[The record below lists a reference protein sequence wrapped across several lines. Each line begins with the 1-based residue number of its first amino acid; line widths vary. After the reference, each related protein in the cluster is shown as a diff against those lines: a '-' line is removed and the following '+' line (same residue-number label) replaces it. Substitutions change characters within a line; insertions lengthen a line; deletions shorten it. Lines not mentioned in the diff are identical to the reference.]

1 MASLKDILAVDGGR
15 SYIEH
20 RFPDSVRSFDDKR
33 RKFKVREEKTPSASV
48 YQKDGTWYVTDFG
61 GEQKRMHAIDLTMF
75 EDGCEFI
82 EALNKVATFYG
93 LSKGGGSDN
102 KPEIDK
108 WPAKPEEAEGDFD
121 VKYKEFDMFELKT
134 LFAEYAWRAMGKND
148 DERKIIAIQ
157 KCKYLHY
164 KAIESYRI
172 TKDGVTIQY
181 SSNESFPMFAIDEG
195 SWKKIYKPKA
205 EKQYRFFSRGEKPQN
220 FIHGLEQLTNFVADK
235 RGSSNININID
246 DENDGKKK
254 SKSDNIDFKVD
265 KLIICTGGSDALNVH
280 ALGYHVVWLNSESAE
295 LTRSQY
301 KIFKEK
307 SWNVFNLPDIDETGK
322 REAHSLALEYLDIL
336 TIRLPEE
343 LKKHKDHR
351 GNACKDIRDY
361 LKYHTKYDFDQLVKV
376 AIPYQFWD
384 QEQKLDKDGEP
395 VFKFKKPVTSYVF
408 NNVRAYNFLFHSGFS
423 RYKSEKE
430 KEGFFFIKIDGHVVR
445 RVETSEIR
453 DFINGF
459 LESRF
464 MPEDLRNIVYRSPQ
478 LSETSLANLP
488 LSELDFQPYDAE
500 TQYYF
505 FQTYNVHK
513 RAYDGSVWK
522 ITKNGIEEVKGAGG
536 KYVWQE
542 KVIERKIN
550 ILPKFFKS
558 WKDDHWDI
566 EIVDDSPMVLR
577 FLVQTCRVHWR
588 KELEERLGICSRLKT
603 DQERKEYASK
613 HSFSAED
620 FERVFTKDNRDGS
633 KFIDEYREKYKFSL
647 VGSLLT
653 EAEQIEQKLHF
664 LNRLYAIGYLLHRY
678 KNPSKPWGVWV
689 MDNKISDEGE
699 SHGGSGKSLLV
710 KLLIYMNLI
719 TVPLDGRNA
728 RLTDNPHI
736 FENVDFS
743 TDLINTDDCYDYF
756 NFGYFYA
763 SLTSDLSANPK
774 NKKGYTIP
782 FDKSPKFI
790 FSSNYGDR
798 QTDPSSLRRK
808 LYTVYSDYYHE
819 NNGEYNETRKPDE
832 EFGRNLFTD
841 WKHEDW
847 EHYYNFM
854 GQCLAFYLQVDE
866 KIVPPMG
873 NVMKRNMIAE
883 MTESFKAWADSYFS
897 LEGDRVNDWYRKDI
911 AFEDFKRET
920 GLKNS
925 TATSWKKKLGV
936 YCKYMKYELNPH
948 GMGSTTRKV
957 TIQDDYGKPK
967 ETSKEFIYIQTN
979 SIEKKN
985 AISQNSDRNDFPF

>member
-1 MASLKDILAVDGGR
+1 MASLNDVLAIDGGR

-20 RFPDSVRSFDDKR
+20 RYPDSSRSFDDKR

-48 YQKDGTWYVTDFG
+48 YEKNGIWYVTDFG
-61 GEQKRMHAIDLTMF
+61 GDQKRMNAVDVAMF
-75 EDGCEFI
+75 EDAIDFK
-82 EALNKVATFYG
+82 EALQKVAVFYN
-93 LSKGGGSDN
+93 LSTSSTGAAAPDF
-102 KPEIDK
+102 DK
-108 WPAKPEEAEGDFD
+108 WPAKPSEQEGQMDI
-121 VKYKEFDMFELKT
+121 KYKEFDLFELKT
-134 LFAEYAWRAMGKND
+134 IFSEYAWRAMGND
-148 DERKIIAIQ
+148 DEERKKNAIQ
-157 KCKYLHY
+157 KCTYYHF
-164 KAIESYRI
+164 KAVESYTY
-172 TKDGVTIQY
+172 TKDGITLQY
-181 SSNESFPMFAIDEG
+181 TSNESFPMFVIDEG
-195 SWKKIYKPKA
+195 DWKKIYKPKA
-205 EKQYRFFSRGEKPQN
+205 QKEYRFFSRGEKPQN
-220 FIHGLEQLTNFVADK
+220 FIHGLDQLVKFVAKK
-235 RGSSNININID
+235 RADDDNEDFD
-246 DENDGKKK
+246 DESEKKK
-254 SKSDNIDFKVD
+254 RKPAYKVD
-265 KLIICTGGSDALNVH
+265 SVVICTGGSDALNVA

-295 LTRSQY
+295 LLNQQY
-301 KIFKEK
+301 NVLKEK
-307 SWNVFNLPDIDETGK
+307 AWNVYNLPDIDETGR
-322 REAHSLALEYLDIL
+322 REAHELGLEYLEIK

-351 GNACKDIRDY
+351 GNPCKDVRDY
-361 LKYHTKYDFDQLVKV
+361 FKHHTKYDFDQLVKV
-376 AIPYQFWD
+376 ALPYQFWE
-384 QEQKLDKDGEP
+384 QEVKKDKDGEI
-395 VFKFKKPVTSYVF
+395 VIKFGKAVVSYNL
-408 NNVRAYNFLFHSGFS
+408 NNVRLYNFLYQSGFA

-430 KEGFFFIKIDGHVVR
+430 KEGYFFIKIDTHVVR
-445 RVETSEIR
+445 RVEPSEIR
-453 DFINGF
+453 DFINNF

-464 MPEDLRNIVYRSPQ
+464 LPEDLRNIFYRSPQ

-488 LSELDFQPYDAE
+488 TIELDFQPYDAD

-505 FQTYNVHK
+505 FQTYNPNK
-513 RAYDGSVWK
+513 KAYDGSVWK
-522 ITKNGIEEVKGAGG
+522 VTKSGIEEVKGAAG

-542 KVIERKIN
+542 KVIARKIKL
-550 ILPKFFKS
+550 LPKFFKA
-558 WKDDHWDI
+558 WKDEHWDI
-566 EIVDDSPMVLR
+566 QITDDSPMVMR
-577 FLVQTCRVHWR
+577 FLVQTARVHWR
-588 KELEERLGICSRLKT
+588 KELEERLGICSRLEKE
-603 DQERKEYASK
+603 QERKEYATK
-613 HSFSAED
+613 HSFTADDYERIFNKKNRANSD
-620 FERVFTKDNRDGS
+620 FEK
-633 KFIDEYREKYKFSL
+633 EYREKFKFSL
-647 VGSLLT
+647 TGDLLT

-664 LNRLYAIGYLLHRY
+664 LNRVYAIGYLLHRY

-710 KLLIYMNLI
+710 KLLVYMNLI
-719 TVPLDGRNA
+719 TVPLDGRNP

-743 TDLINTDDCYDYF
+743 TDLINVDDCFDYF
-756 NFGYFYA
+756 NFGFFYA

-854 GQCLAFYLQVDE
+854 GQCLSFYLSADE

-883 MTESFKAWADSYFS
+883 MTEAFKAWADSYFS
-897 LEGDRVNDWYRKDI
+897 SEGNRVNDWYRKDI

-925 TATSWKKKLGV
+925 TATSWKKKLTV
-936 YCKYMKYELNPH
+936 WCKYHRYELNPH
-948 GMGSTTRKV
+948 GLGSTTRKV
-957 TIQDDYGKPK
+957 TVKDEYGNDK
-967 ETSKEFIYIQTN
+967 ETSKEFIYIKTD
-979 SIEKKN
+979 SLEKKN
-985 AISQNSDRNDFPF
+985 DLQREDFPF